1 MNERVEESWRPMQAN
16 SGNEQIPQPSALIN
30 FLTGWIRNPKTV
42 GAIAP
47 SGPALSRT
55 MAGLVDPSVEGPIV
69 ELGPGTGP
77 VTAALLERG
86 IHPSRLVLVEYDKD
100 FCVTLRNKFPSV
112 NVVQGDAFALDA
124 TLQGHAGAPVAAV
137 VSSLPL
143 LNFAQEQRQALIES
157 AMRLLRP
164 RSPFIQFTY
173 GANSPLPV
181 ESHLYETS
189 ASRRIWWNLPPA
201 RVWTYRAR

>member
-1 MNERVEESWRPMQAN
+1 MHTAPGDKKTAPRFDGVKFISSW
-16 SGNEQIPQPSALIN
+16 
-30 FLTGWIRNPKTV
+30 FKNPKTV
-42 GAIAP
+42 GAVAP

-55 MAGLVDPSVEGPIV
+55 MAAIVDASVEGPIL

-86 IHPSRLVLVEYDKD
+86 IDPSRLVLVEYDGA
-100 FCVTLRNKFPSV
+100 FCKALQGKYPNVK
-112 NVVQGDAFALDA
+112 VVQGDAFALDR
-124 TLQGHAGAPVAAV
+124 TLQGHASGPLCAI

-143 LNFAQEQRQALIES
+143 LNFAQEQRQGLVET
-157 AMRLLRP
+157 AMKMLRP

-189 ASRRIWWNLPPA
+189 ASKRIWWNLPPA

>member
-1 MNERVEESWRPMQAN
+1 MQAN
-16 SGNEQIPQPSALIN
+16 SGNEQIPSQQPALLN
-30 FLTGWIRNPKTV
+30 FITCWFRNPKTV

-47 SGPALSRT
+47 SGPVLSRT
-55 MAGLVDPSVEGPIV
+55 MAAIVDPVIEGPIV

-86 IHPSRLVLVEYDKD
+86 IDPSRLVLVEYDKD
-100 FCVTLRNKFPSV
+100 FCVTLRNKYPGV
-112 NVVQGDAFALDA
+112 KVIEGDAFALDD
-124 TLQGHAGAPVAAV
+124 TLQGHASGPLSAV

-143 LNFAQEQRQALIES
+143 LNFAQEQRQKLVEA
-157 AMRLLRP
+157 AMKLLRP

-181 ESHLYETS
+181 ESQLYETS
-189 ASRRIWWNLPPA
+189 ASKRIWWNLPPA